1 MELAGLEPATSWVR
15 LASDLFDTDRLG
27 LLRSRQ
33 FSEVGSD
40 PVSSV
45 SRLVARRCRWNFR
58 CTSFTAAR
66 AADDLTG
73 GRSQPTIDT
82 GMGDDLI
89 RGGAACYS
97 SGTAGRAIVQIRRNH
112 LVTDDPS
119 EPSSYYQGP
128 GEAPGSLEL
137 FLGGIVSC
145 AVLMLERIARSEGR
159 TLGPIRAEMEA
170 TRDPTST
177 SQPPV
182 LDSARLMFI
191 FQGMSSEEAGHL
203 VETFKGR

>member
-1 MELAGLEPATSWVR
+1 VTAQGHPRAIFTR
-15 LASDLFDTDRLG
+15 AIQRG
-27 LLRSRQ
+27 N
-33 FSEVGSD
+33 
-40 PVSSV
+40 
-45 SRLVARRCRWNFR
+45 LVA
-58 CTSFTAAR
+58 A
-66 AADDLTG
+66 DLTG
-73 GRSQPTIDT
+73 GRSQPTIDA

-89 RGGAACYS
+89 RGAAACYS

-182 LDSARLMFI
+182 LDSARLTFI
-191 FQGMSSEEAGHL
+191 FQGMTSEEAGTWSRRSRDADHCTARSRSRPRTPSWSTGSSRAPSQSAPPDPQLHHL
-203 VETFKGR
+203 K

>member
-1 MELAGLEPATSWVR
+1 MGPSLQEVRRGPEP
-15 LASDLFDTDRLG
+15 
-27 LLRSRQ
+27 
-33 FSEVGSD
+33 
-40 PVSSV
+40 
-45 SRLVARRCRWNFR
+45 
-58 CTSFTAAR
+58 
-66 AADDLTG
+66 ADDLTG
-73 GRSQPTIDT
+73 GRGQPTIDT

-89 RGGAACYS
+89 RGGATCYS
-97 SGTAGRAIVQIRRNH
+97 SGTAGRAIVQIRQNH

-119 EPSSYYQGP
+119 EPSSYYHGP

-170 TRDPTST
+170 TRDPNST

-182 LDSARLMFI
+182 LDSARLTFI